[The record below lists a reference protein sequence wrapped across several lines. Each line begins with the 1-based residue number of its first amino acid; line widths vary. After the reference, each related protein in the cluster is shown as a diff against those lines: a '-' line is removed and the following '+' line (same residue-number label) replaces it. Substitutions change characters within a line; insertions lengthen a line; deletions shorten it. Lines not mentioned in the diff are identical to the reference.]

1 MGLSIWSYSSE
12 CQNALFV
19 FYSCDEFDHNE
30 FDHNERVRICRIY
43 AGEKF

>member
-1 MGLSIWSYSSE
+1 MESDIWSYSNEYS
-12 CQNALFV
+12 NALFV

-30 FDHNERVRICRIY
+30 GVRICRIY